1 MPRSMFVPT
10 RNARSVALLM
20 AVALLALPM
29 FAPFARAE
37 KKDEKKKPAL
47 PTYQPFGRKL
57 SKKEEAWVRKTLAG
71 MTLEEKIGQMMTVSG
86 NAAFFSRDS
95 EAYRKLEQHITQ
107 YKVGTVIWFRSDI
120 WATAVLN
127 NRLQEMSKVPLLI
140 AADLEMGMGM
150 RFNDSVWW
158 PPNMAVGATGDEALA
173 RLQGEMTARQARAV
187 GVNWL
192 YAPVVDV
199 NNNPANPVINTR
211 SYGEDPELVGRL
223 AAAFAEGAQNAGAL
237 ACAKHFPGHG
247 DTATDSHIGL
257 PVVDVSKQRLETLEL
272 VPFRA
277 LVSKGVGSVM
287 SAHISLPQVETESAQ
302 PVRKAGANEP
312 AADFSSL
319 TESDAPK
326 VTVPATLSNTIV
338 TGILRN
344 ELGFKGLTVTDSM
357 QMAGVS
363 ARYSPGDAA
372 VRAIKAGIDVVLM
385 SPDVPAAIAAVKQA
399 VDAGEIPLSQIDA
412 SVERVLRAKAAL
424 GLNERRLVDLN
435 QVDAVVNGETVLAS
449 AQNIADRSVTLLRD
463 KNATLDKL
471 RAAGKTPRVLVVSYN
486 GDPVDRPEDMIGN
499 LDDFGR
505 TLAGSRAFA
514 MSRTLIDVR
523 SRPDDV
529 RRVVEM
535 VEKGHYDAVIL
546 ALSIRARSG
555 KGSVAIPKLGKSLV
569 EEIAGKTPA
578 TVVVSFGNPYLLAEI
593 PEIPCY
599 LTVYSSQIPSQRAA
613 ARALLGEIDIAGRL
627 PVSLPGLYTRGE
639 GIQLKKK

>member
-1 MPRSMFVPT
+1 MPPSMFVPT
-10 RNARSVALLM
+10 RNARLVALLM
-20 AVALLALPM
+20 AVTLIALPLC
-29 FAPFARAE
+29 APFVRAE
-37 KKDEKKKPAL
+37 KKGDKKSVL

-57 SKKEEAWVRKTLAG
+57 NKKEEAWVKKTLAG

-86 NAAFFSRDS
+86 NATFFSRES
-95 EAYRKLEQHITQ
+95 EQYRKLEQHITQ
-107 YKVGTVIWFRSDI
+107 YKVGGVIWFRSDV

-127 NRLQEMSKVPLLI
+127 NRLQEMSKVPLLV

-158 PPNMAVGATGDEALA
+158 PPNMAVGATGDESLA

-199 NNNPANPVINTR
+199 NNNPVNPVINTR
-211 SYGEDPELVGRL
+211 SYGEDPQLVGRL

-287 SAHISLPQVETESAQ
+287 SAHISLPQVETEQAA
-302 PVRKAGANEP
+302 PVRKANPNEP

-319 TESDAPK
+319 TESGAAK
-326 VTVPATLSNTIV
+326 VTLPATLSNTIV
-338 TGILRN
+338 TGILRK
-344 ELGFKGLTVTDSM
+344 ELGFTGLAVTDSM

-363 ARYSPGDAA
+363 ARYTAGEGA

-385 SPDVPAAIAAVKQA
+385 TPDVPAAIAAVRLA
-399 VDAGEIPLSQIDA
+399 VENGEIPLAQIDA
-412 SVERVLRAKAAL
+412 SVERILRAKAAL
-424 GLNERRLVDLN
+424 GLNERRLVDIN
-435 QVDAVVNGETVLAS
+435 QVDAVVNGEAVLAS

-463 KNATLDKL
+463 KNATLEKL
-471 RAAGKTPRVLVVSYN
+471 RASGKTPRVLVVSYN
-486 GDPVDRPEDMIGN
+486 GDPVDRPEDLIGN
-499 LDDFGR
+499 LDEFSR
-505 TLAGSRAFA
+505 TLTGSKAFA
-514 MSRTLIDVR
+514 LTRALIDVR
-523 SRPDDV
+523 SRTEDV

-535 VEKGHYDAVIL
+535 VEKGNYDAVIL
-546 ALSIRARSG
+546 ALSVRARSG
-555 KGSVAIPKLGKSLV
+555 KGSVAIPKLGKTLV
-569 EEIAGKTPA
+569 EEIAGKTPG

-599 LTVYSSQIPSQRAA
+599 LTVYSSQVPSQRAA
-613 ARALLGEIDIAGRL
+613 ARALLGNIDIAGRL
-627 PVSLPGLYTRGE
+627 PVSLPGLYAMGE

>member
-1 MPRSMFVPT
+1 MPPSTSAFSRW
-10 RNARSVALLM
+10 ARLTALCL
-20 AVALLALPM
+20 AVALVTLPLLT
-29 FAPFARAE
+29 PPVRAE
-37 KKDEKKKPAL
+37 KKDKREKTVL

-57 SKKEEAWVRKTLAG
+57 NKKEEAWVRKTLAS

-95 EAYRKLEQHITQ
+95 EAYRKLEQHVTQ

-127 NRLQEMSKVPLLI
+127 NRLQEMSKVPLLV

-192 YAPVVDV
+192 YAPVADV
-199 NNNPANPVINTR
+199 NNNPVNPVINTR

-223 AAAFAEGAQNAGAL
+223 AAAFAEGAQNAGIL

-257 PVVDVSKQRLETLEL
+257 PVVDVSKQRLETMEL

-277 LVSKGVGSVM
+277 LVSKGIGSVM
-287 SAHISLPQVETESAQ
+287 SAHISLPQVETELAA
-302 PVRKAGANEP
+302 PVRKANPNEP
-312 AADFSSL
+312 AADFASL
-319 TESDAPK
+319 SESGAAK
-326 VTVPATLSNTIV
+326 VTLPATLSPAIL

-344 ELGFKGLTVTDSM
+344 ELGFRGLTVTDSM

-363 ARYSPGDAA
+363 ARYSPGEAA

-385 SPDVPAAIAAVKQA
+385 SPDVPAAIAAVKLA
-399 VDAGEIPLSQIDA
+399 VENREILPAQIDA
-412 SVERVLRAKAAL
+412 SVERILRAKAGL
-424 GLNERRLVDLN
+424 GLNERRLVDIN
-435 QVDAVVNGETVLAS
+435 QVDAVVNAEAVQLS
-449 AQNIADRSVTLLRD
+449 AQSIADRSVTLLRD
-463 KNATLDKL
+463 KNATLERL
-471 RAAGKTPRVLVVSYN
+471 RAAGRMPRVLVVSYN
-486 GDPVDRPEDMIGN
+486 GDPVEKPDDFIGN

-505 TLAGSRAFA
+505 TLSGSKAFA
-514 MSRTLIDVR
+514 LSRVVIDVR
-523 SRPDDV
+523 SRAEDV

-535 VEKGHYDAVIL
+535 IEKGNYDAVIL
-546 ALSIRARSG
+546 ALSVRARSG
-555 KGSVAIPKLGKSLV
+555 KGSVAIPKLGKTLI

-599 LTVYSSQIPSQRAA
+599 LTVYSSQVPSQRAA

-627 PVSLPGLYTRGE
+627 PVSLPGLHARGE

>member
-1 MPRSMFVPT
+1 MTRTMFVPT
-10 RNARSVALLM
+10 RNARSLALLM

-37 KKDEKKKPAL
+37 KKDEKKKPSL

-57 SKKEEAWVRKTLAG
+57 TKKEEAWVRKTLAG

-95 EAYRKLEQHITQ
+95 EAYRKLEQHITR

-127 NRLQEMSKVPLLI
+127 NRLQEMSNVPLLI

-257 PVVDVSKQRLETLEL
+257 PVVDVPKQRLETLEL

-287 SAHISLPQVETESAQ
+287 SAHISLPQVETEAAQ

-312 AADFSSL
+312 AADFASL
-319 TESDAPK
+319 TESDAAK
-326 VTVPATLSNTIV
+326 VTLPATLSHTIV

-363 ARYSPGDAA
+363 ARYSPGEAA

-385 SPDVPAAIAAVKQA
+385 SPDVPGAIAAVKQA

-424 GLNERRLVDLN
+424 GLHERRLVDLN

-471 RAAGKTPRVLVVSYN
+471 RASGKTPRVLVVSYN
-486 GDPVDRPEDMIGN
+486 GDPIDRPDDFIGN

-514 MSRTLIDVR
+514 MSRVSVDTR
-523 SRPDDV
+523 SRPEDV

-535 VEKGHYDAVIL
+535 VEKGNYDAVIL

-599 LTVYSSQIPSQRAA
+599 LTVYSSQVPSQRAA